1 MSNLTE
7 RNQLLTLLV
16 IGAATLL
23 VTAFSLWVSPLLFVD
38 DTSALYRYMVLKLP
52 SMMWDVFVL
61 VGAIVMLDFL
71 TPEDSLVT
79 INQNP
84 MSTAVLYS
92 AMLLSVSI
100 AIAFG

>member
-1 MSNLTE
+1 M
-7 RNQLLTLLV
+7 
-16 IGAATLL
+16 

-71 TPEDSLVT
+71 TPEDSLVQ
-79 INQNP
+79 INQSP
-84 MSTAVLYS
+84 MSTAMLYS
-92 AMLLSVSI
+92 AMLLSVAI

>member
-23 VTAFSLWVSPLLFVD
+23 ATAFSLWVSPLLFVD

-71 TPEDSLVT
+71 TPEDSLVQ
-79 INQNP
+79 INQSP
-84 MSTAVLYS
+84 MSTAMLYS
-92 AMLLSVSI
+92 AMLLSVAI

>member
-71 TPEDSLVT
+71 TPEDSLVQ
-79 INQNP
+79 INQSP
-84 MSTAVLYS
+84 MSTAMLYS
-92 AMLLSVSI
+92 AMLLSVAI